1 MALCRWNPNVTS
13 QLLTSEREL
22 LKKKRKRV
30 KRLIVCNYLFPFV
43 HGTTSDTVASLSC
56 HRRRS
61 TVFVLVRM
69 DLDLLQLE

>member
-22 LKKKRKRV
+22 LKKKK
-30 KRLIVCNYLFPFV
+30 KKSRLIVCNYLFPFV
-43 HGTTSDTVASLSC
+43 HGTTLDTVVSLSC
-56 HRRRS
+56 RRRRS

-69 DLDLLQLE
+69 DLDLLQLK